1 MEGRRYRRMSWLGD
15 VKRPEVEVRRNE
27 IMQGRNVPDEYD
39 FIITM
44 ADAEADTDEKVGGEG
59 FGETLGSQAQ
69 CFDRMRRH
77 CMGLTGWLTA
87 W

>member
-1 MEGRRYRRMSWLGD
+1 MSWLGD

-44 ADAEADTDEKVGGEG
+44 ADAEADTDEKSVTRERPVIAAGGTD
-59 FGETLGSQAQ
+59 FS
-69 CFDRMRRH
+69 
-77 CMGLTGWLTA
+77 TGRS
-87 W
+87 